1 MSVLLLRLA
10 GALQSW
16 GDDSRYTTR
25 NTRTAPTKSAVL
37 GMLAAAQGRRR
48 GADIKDLRSLDF
60 GVRVD
65 QPGQIVIDYHIVTGA
80 SHAPSSPPQQR
91 LPTADGKLLP
101 AAKSTKE
108 TRRYYLSDAVFLAVL
123 EGDNVAIRTLDDAL
137 RRPRYPLYLGRRSCP
152 PSRPLRIGMRPDL
165 TLRQSLETVEWQAG
179 SAWKHRSRDQTAV
192 ELTVFFDDR
201 TSLETWDDDPI
212 GGEPFARRFGRRPV
226 CRDHISLPIHAARTH
241 DPMDLLNTE
250 EPRCT

>member
-10 GALQSW
+10 GPLQSW

-25 NTRTAPTKSAVL
+25 NTRTAPTKSAII
-37 GMLAAAQGRRR
+37 GMLAAAQGRPR
-48 GADIKDLRSLDF
+48 GVDISDLRSLEF
-60 GVRVD
+60 GVRID
-65 QPGQIVIDYHIVTGA
+65 QPGQILIDYHIVTGA
-80 SHAPSSPPQQR
+80 SHAPLSPSEQR

-123 EGDNVAIRTLDDAL
+123 EGEDAELRALDEAL
-137 RRPRYPLYLGRRSCP
+137 HRPRYPLYLGRRSCP
-152 PSRPLRIGMRPDL
+152 PSRPVRIGMRPDL
-165 TLRQSLETVEWQAG
+165 TLLQSLETVDWQAG
-179 SAWKHRSRDQTAV
+179 AAWKRRSRDRSAV

-226 CRDHISLPIHAARTH
+226 RRDHVSLPIHDGRPH
-241 DPMDLLNTE
+241 DPMDLLE
-250 EPRCT
+250 VKEPRCT